1 MKKILCGS
9 ALLMAAMFCFGCSS
23 TSSAASAI
31 VLSDEGITIDGQ
43 TVSQDSSQAVYWT
56 AEVETHEDVSKA
68 LQDTTNTVLH
78 ITQAGDYQISGGM
91 QNGQIRV
98 TAPDQEVNLIL
109 DNAEIIC
116 QTAPAILIEDA
127 ADAQEA
133 GKAGVTITLADD
145 TVNHISGSH
154 IAKYTDENGNSV
166 KNDGAI
172 SSNVSLLIDGEGA
185 LQVTGDKEGIETKL
199 HLTINGGTIQV
210 ASQDDALNA
219 SEDGVSVITI
229 NDGIINCAIQ
239 GGEEGDGIDS
249 NGSIYINGGF
259 VVAQAH
265 SSSQDSGLD
274 ADEGIYISGGTVCAT
289 GNMYEE
295 ISAESTQQH
304 VQFYFAEPQKGNVP
318 LVITDKEGK
327 YVLAYTPTNDFTILE
342 FSSADLKDGETYSLY
357 SGGTLTGTV
366 TNGIYTTVD
375 SYSGG
380 TQLAHRGAMTG
391 GGKPGRPGGAEPM
404 DGKEPPADGERPQR
418 EHLDGQRPE
427 RPADGE
433 RPADAPE
440 PPADGAKPDRAPQ
453 QPGSSYDTAAE
464 QSAEFTLGSDNR
476 VFAGI
481 APLENSDTTDT
492 QTEAAA
498 E

>member
-1 MKKILCGS
+1 MKKLLCGS
-9 ALLMAAMFCFGCSS
+9 ALLLAAMLCFGCSS
-23 TSSAASAI
+23 TSSTASAI

-43 TVSQDSSQAVYWT
+43 AVSQDPSQAVYWT
-56 AEVETHEDVSKA
+56 AEVETHEDVSED
-68 LQDTTNTVLH
+68 LQDTANTVLH
-78 ITQAGDYQISGGM
+78 ITKAGDYQISGGM

-109 DNAEIIC
+109 DNVEIIN

-133 GKAGVTITLADD
+133 GKAGVTITLAEDSI
-145 TVNHISGSH
+145 NRLNGSH
-154 IAKYTDENGNSV
+154 LAKYTDEAGNEI

-172 SSNVSLLIDGEGA
+172 SSNVSLMIDGDGA
-185 LQVTGDKEGIETKL
+185 LQVTGDKEGIESKM

-295 ISAESTQQH
+295 ISEESGQQYA
-304 VQFYFAEPQKGNVP
+304 QFYFAQSQKGNVP
-318 LVITDKEGK
+318 LVITDADGN
-327 YVLAYTPTNDFTILE
+327 YILACTPVNDFTILE
-342 FSSADLKDGETYSLY
+342 FSSPDLKDGQTYYLY

-366 TNGIYTTVD
+366 TNGIYTTVN
-375 SYSGG
+375 SYTGG
-380 TQLAHRGAMTG
+380 TQLAHRGTMTG
-391 GGKPGRPGGAEPM
+391 NGKPGRPDGTEPM

-418 EHLDGQRPE
+418 NDQDGQHPE

-464 QSAEFTLGSDNR
+464 QSAEFTLGSDSR

-481 APLENSDTTDT
+481 APLENSDTADT